1 MPDNSKKNTIEV
13 IGNNYPFF
21 RYVDG
26 IRDGLNL
33 NYNPVSGVEAF
44 KAVLENKPFEVNEFS
59 LANYSMMKD
68 RGVDWMTA
76 IPIFLNRDFRHGS
89 LYVSKDSEIIHP
101 SNLVG
106 KTVGAKEFSQTAGVW
121 WRGTMIDQYDLHWS
135 DINWVTG
142 KNQRFTPPEEASV
155 EIIEGDLEQLVVE
168 GSIDAFLAPVT
179 KDEQNPYEE
188 RKLRPIFPNTESEE
202 RKYFKKT
209 GIYPLNHTIV
219 IHNNTLSEHPSLP
232 LTLFN
237 AFCHSKEKFYKEEG
251 MQDPWG
257 ETTNN
262 DYMSFGLSD
271 KNVEIVN
278 ILLGY
283 LFEQKLITKIP
294 IIEELFI
301 KGALDFTEN

>member
-1 MPDNSKKNTIEV
+1 
-13 IGNNYPFF
+13 
-21 RYVDG
+21 
-26 IRDGLNL
+26 
-33 NYNPVSGVEAF
+33 
-44 KAVLENKPFEVNEFS
+44 
-59 LANYSMMKD
+59 MMKD
-68 RGVDWMTA
+68 RGVDLMTA

-106 KTVGAKEFSQTAGVW
+106 KTIGAKEFSQTAGVW

-188 RKLRPIFPNTESEE
+188 RKLRPIFPDTEIEE
-202 RKYFKKT
+202 RKYLKKT

-219 IHNNTLSEHPSLP
+219 IHNNTLLEHPSLP